1 MVDGGRRCEGERLR
15 ARARAGRGDGRG
27 SDRARGRSPLGG
39 RHRVA
44 SGGARIRLGRRDR
57 ARRARHEPPCR
68 RPGRRPPHLL
78 ARRDG
83 RGGRHAR
90 ARRDRHAPLAARRL
104 MHVVVDWDGTVTE
117 RDTLQMVL
125 ERFGDLD
132 LYARAETALG
142 RSMTLNQV
150 IAAEM
155 ATVRA
160 PLEEVVDW
168 LRAQVVVR
176 RGFRDLVDRHRP
188 LVLSAGFHELI
199 EPILE
204 REGIAVEVVANRLV
218 ADAGGWRTVF
228 RSAVPCAVCGEPCK
242 RD

>member
-1 MVDGGRRCEGERLR
+1 
-15 ARARAGRGDGRG
+15 
-27 SDRARGRSPLGG
+27 
-39 RHRVA
+39 
-44 SGGARIRLGRRDR
+44 
-57 ARRARHEPPCR
+57 
-68 RPGRRPPHLL
+68 
-78 ARRDG
+78 
-83 RGGRHAR
+83 
-90 ARRDRHAPLAARRL
+90 

-242 RD
+242 RDAVSGLDRFAYVGDGISDRCVSLRADRVFARAGLATYLDARGVAFEPFADFHEVVAGL